1 MEKIGN
7 RANLTDRLLKHVFE
21 VSKGRL
27 RGRRQRFL
35 DAAGDQGRRDEVL
48 AGTVV
53 QIARDSP
60 PLLVLRPHQRGREPT
75 RGALGGSQLVDQR
88 ANIST
93 GIDSPVRNSCSAST
107 LCSGSS
113 PGNRPRPCKVAQV
126 RITATTRMAPLAPL
140 SPNRTAAHR
149 TRGNGKK
156 RMPGRKLVVVNLPA
170 AATATIQTPTSATAS
185 TAGSMCRREGFHR
198 VHLAPSENQ
207 IRNTGP
213 SVRLGSAFAR
223 YQWDQKIQ

>member
-7 RANLTDRLLKHVFE
+7 RANLADRLLKHVFE
-21 VSKGRL
+21 LSKGRL

-48 AGTVV
+48 AGAVV
-53 QIARDSP
+53 QIARDPP
-60 PLLVLRPHQRGREPT
+60 PLLVLRPHQRGREPP
-75 RGALGGSQLVDQR
+75 RGAFGGSQLVDQR
-88 ANIST
+88 ASIST

-107 LCSGSS
+107 LRSGSS
-113 PGNRPRPCKVAQV
+113 PGNRPRPCNVAQV
-126 RITATTRMAPLAPL
+126 KITATTRMVPLAPF
-140 SPNRTAAHR
+140 SPNRTAAHK

-156 RMPGRKLVVVNLPA
+156 RMAGRKLVVVNLPA
-170 AATATIQTPTSATAS
+170 ATATIQTQASATAS

-213 SVRLGSAFAR
+213 SVRLGSALAR

>member
-21 VSKGRL
+21 LSKGRL

-53 QIARDSP
+53 RSRAIRRRSSSCARTSEAASP
-60 PLLVLRPHQRGREPT
+60 RVVRSADLNSSINAP
-75 RGALGGSQLVDQR
+75 S
-88 ANIST
+88 IST

-126 RITATTRMAPLAPL
+126 KITATTRMAALAPF

-185 TAGSMCRREGFHR
+185 IAGSMCRREGFHR
-198 VHLAPSENQ
+198 APSENQ

-213 SVRLGSAFAR
+213 SVRLGSALAR
-223 YQWDQKIQ
+223 YQWDQ